1 MRTRRTEQMFEILA
15 EGGYSTADELAERL
29 GVSNKTVRNTIKE
42 LEKELE
48 GSQACIRVKYGSGY
62 ALDLGG
68 EENPEQLKKRL
79 FPSDESTYCP
89 ETPEERIYY
98 LAEYLFRTED
108 FVKLDRLSEIL
119 YVSKRILSDDL
130 KKVERIFGRHHLS
143 IVRKPNY
150 GIRVKGEEF
159 DKRLCIAELAV
170 KRSGM
175 SGSREEAEIV
185 AACVDEVFRKN
196 SYEVNSLVLDSL
208 IMHICIAVERI
219 RHGHYVEIQN
229 EEEVPPGGDEMYG
242 TARNVAE
249 EIVRKLEEAFCI
261 SFPESE
267 IHYIAIHLSGK
278 ADAGA
283 AEESGNLV
291 ISEEVNAVVTEM
303 LQSVKDAF
311 QVDFM
316 EDLELRMSLCR
327 HLVPL
332 TIRLE
337 YNINMRNPL
346 LDDIK
351 GKFCLAYAMALQAS
365 TVLNRHSGKI
375 MADDE
380 TGYLA
385 LAFALALQRK
395 KTGPPKKNILLVCAS
410 GRGSAQLLKYKCME
424 EFGPYVGNLETCD
437 VSHVPKID
445 FSQIDYVFTTVPLP
459 HSVPVPVREVQ
470 YFMGEK
476 DVVDIRRLFRQSE
489 CLVNRYYDPELF
501 VPSLK
506 AEDKWEVIRKLCSL
520 VTEKRGLSPQF
531 YDSVVKRE
539 KLAKTAFGNMVAM
552 PHPYTSGWGEPF
564 ACVAVLEQ
572 PILWAEGDDSHE
584 GEEVQVVFLVSLDGV
599 VGGELQKFYD
609 VTSRL
614 MLSQRHIQRLIR
626 HRSYEQLISSL
637 SNMEEEK

>member
-1 MRTRRTEQMFEILA
+1 MRNRRAEQMFEILA
-15 EGGYSTADELAERL
+15 EGGYFTADELALRL

-48 GSQACIRVKYGSGY
+48 GTGAAIRVKYGSGY
-62 ALDLGG
+62 ALEFGQD
-68 EENPEQLKKRL
+68 EDREQLQKQL
-79 FPSDESTYCP
+79 FPSEEGAFCP

-98 LAEYLFRTED
+98 LAEYLFQTED

-130 KKVERIFGRHHLS
+130 KKVERIFSRHHLF
-143 IVRKPNY
+143 IMRKPGY
-150 GIRVKGEEF
+150 GIRVEGEEF

-175 SGSREEAEIV
+175 SGSREEAETV

-196 SYEVNSLVLDSL
+196 GYEVNGLVLDSL

-219 RHGHYVEIQN
+219 RQGHYVEIQS
-229 EEEVPPGGDEMYG
+229 EEDISQGKDDMYE
-242 TARNVAE
+242 TAWAVAE
-249 EIVRKLEEAFCI
+249 EVVRKLEQAFRI
-261 SFPESE
+261 NFPESE
-267 IHYIAIHLSGK
+267 IGYIAIHLSGK
-278 ADAGA
+278 TDGGAA
-283 AEESGNLV
+283 AEEGNLV
-291 ISEEVNAVVTEM
+291 ISEEVNSAVTEM

-332 TIRLE
+332 AIRLE

-351 GKFCLAYAMALQAS
+351 EKFCLAYAMALQAS

-380 TGYLA
+380 TGYIA

-424 EFGPYVGNLETCD
+424 EFGQYVGRLEVCD
-437 VSHVPKID
+437 VNHVSKVD
-445 FSQIDYVFTTVPLP
+445 FSQIDYVFTTVPLSC
-459 HSVPVPVREVQ
+459 SVPVPVREVQ

-476 DVVDIRRLFRQSE
+476 EVVDIRRLFRRNES
-489 CLVNRYYDPELF
+489 LVDKYYDPELF
-501 VPSLK
+501 VPCLK
-506 AEDKWEVIRKLCSL
+506 AEDKWEVIRKLCGL
-520 VTEKRGLSPQF
+520 VIEKRGLSPDF
-531 YDSVVKRE
+531 HASVEKRE

-564 ACVAVLEQ
+564 ACVAVLEH
-572 PILWAEGDDSHE
+572 PILWAEGEDSRE
-584 GEEVQVVFLVSLDGV
+584 GEEVQVVFLVSLDGLK
-599 VGGELQKFYD
+599 GGELQKFYD
-609 VTSRL
+609 VTSQL
-614 MLSQRHIQRLIR
+614 MLSQKHIQCLIR
-626 HRSYEQLISSL
+626 HRSYEQLLSSL
-637 SNMEEEK
+637 KNAEEE

>member
-1 MRTRRTEQMFEILA
+1 MRSRRAEQMFEILA
-15 EGGYSTADELAERL
+15 EGRYSTADELADRL

-48 GSQACIRVKYGSGY
+48 GSGACIRVKYGSGY
-62 ALDLGG
+62 ALELAQGQDLKQLR
-68 EENPEQLKKRL
+68 EQL
-79 FPSDESTYCP
+79 FPAEEGAYCP

-98 LAEYLFRTED
+98 LAEYLFQTED
-108 FVKLDRLSEIL
+108 FVKMDRLSEIL

-130 KKVERIFGRHHLS
+130 KKVERIFSRHHLS

-150 GIRVKGEEF
+150 GIRVEGEEF

-196 SYEVNSLVLDSL
+196 SYEVNGVVLDSL

-219 RHGHYVEIQN
+219 RQGHYVEIQN
-229 EEEVPPGGDEMYG
+229 EEEVSQSRDEMYEA
-242 TARNVAE
+242 ARPVAE
-249 EIVRKLEEAFCI
+249 EIVKKLEEAFQI

-267 IHYIAIHLSGK
+267 IGYIAIHLSGK
-278 ADAGA
+278 TDAA
-283 AEESGNLV
+283 AAVEEGNLV
-291 ISEEVNAVVTEM
+291 ISEEVNSAVTEM

-332 TIRLE
+332 SIRLE

-351 GKFCLAYAMALQAS
+351 EKFCLAYAMALQAS

-375 MADDE
+375 MTDDE
-380 TGYLA
+380 TGYIA

-424 EFGPYVGNLETCD
+424 EFGPYVGNLEVCD
-437 VSHVPKID
+437 VNHVPKVD

-459 HSVPVPVREVQ
+459 CSVPVPVREVQ
-470 YFMGEK
+470 YFMGDKE
-476 DVVDIRRLFRQSE
+476 VVDIRRLFRKSE
-489 CLVNRYYDPELF
+489 NVVDKYYDPELF
-501 VPSLK
+501 IPCLK

-520 VTEKRGLSPQF
+520 VIEKRGLSPDF
-531 YDSVVKRE
+531 YASVEKRE

-552 PHPYTSGWGEPF
+552 PHPYTSGWGTPF
-564 ACVAVLEQ
+564 ACVAVLDH
-572 PILWAEGDDSHE
+572 PILWAEGEDSLE
-584 GEEVQVVFLVSLDGV
+584 GEEVQVVFLVSLDGL
-599 VGGELQKFYD
+599 VGRELQKFYD
-609 VTSRL
+609 VTSQL
-614 MLSQRHIQRLIR
+614 MLSQKHIQRLIR

-637 SNMEEEK
+637 RNVEEQ